1 MATRTAVS
9 RLADRVDALAARRW
23 QGLTLERIADE
34 AHERMDQ
41 LLAEANLQPRSPG
54 YRNGCEHLSD
64 AEIVGRLVELGV
76 LTAADFKK

>member
-41 LLAEANLQPRSPG
+41 LLAEANLQPRSPATG
-54 YRNGCEHLSD
+54 TVASICRMQKSLDG
-64 AEIVGRLVELGV
+64 
-76 LTAADFKK
+76 